1 MKEIKLEKCIRELNK
16 PNKKRDE
23 SIILDYLRTLE
34 KFMNLMQEKN
44 ENSEEIIKKISKI
57 MSYQKNIPNDLIIQY
72 GEKGNEF
79 YIILKGTIGILV
91 PKYDEYY
98 MDEEEF
104 ILYLLKLRKYNQ
116 NELIIQCLRQNALNF
131 SIHNERF
138 DDLLYNLQNKKPK
151 DRLLI
156 FTKKVIKKAREVYDY
171 INSEEFTFNKN
182 NIINISPEEY
192 ISSLEVD
199 ENIKINTNK
208 LNYLKKLNI
217 DFDSKDEDKKLVK
230 IPNYE
235 MVSKFGEGETFGEL
249 ALEHLNK
256 KRMATI
262 IALSEC
268 DFAVI
273 DKLEYNELI
282 KDSMNKSKNKFYNLI
297 YKYKI
302 FDSISGHTFDK
313 KYYNHFKHIK
323 MKKNS
328 ILFNEG
334 DLCDKVYFIL
344 NGEFELFVE
353 KNIQEVNQI
362 ILQLK
367 EIVDYLKSIIKS
379 ETKKIINE
387 SIKNKNKLYIKIKNN
402 LEQFFSKF
410 ENEINLEEVAFE
422 IKNSNLVNKKKHLGN
437 NFNKIFFEKKNI
449 KLGICKSIQ
458 IIGLADIINR
468 FTGNDKYFFNC
479 KCFSYSGELYYID
492 YKNFLNIYEHE
503 ENVKLYTSQFLFQN
517 LYYIIGRLIS
527 HKKFIFEKAV
537 NKENEFI
544 NLLHLELNNQSNDS
558 NRDNNKRK
566 KNLKNVITNKI
577 KNTSRINF
585 ENNINDINIK
595 INDFDS
601 FQNKQNSNINYRIE
615 PLTLRK
621 NINLNIM
628 NHINILK
635 ITNNTNYSS
644 LSENN
649 NNEKYNINSSSSR
662 NNISNLEK
670 DIFSK
675 NKTNVNN
682 KINIQASLK
691 ITKKKN
697 KFISRN
703 ILKENNYSLKIK
715 NKFDSHDS
723 ENKFEFPIIVINDKE
738 VKINEN
744 NKRNCNTYKNNYK
757 NLFKY
762 IDSKN
767 KKLVDLIN
775 SKEVKNI
782 AIYSDPNDSIEI
794 KNKYKNLF
802 RKKKEF
808 LLLTRNNISKINPN
822 NKEINKYSDK
832 NNLYYTTYDN
842 KNRFLKYSLSDLSG
856 KYQKEIILK
865 INESKSIVYK
875 TKKRDKKKYDKEDNK
890 KLDNNINK
898 IKSSN
903 YEIDHFKVKYKYKN
917 SSHSPLQNLILKK
930 NLSST
935 FYIYKNSHKD
945 FHKI

>member
-503 ENVKLYTSQFLFQN
+503 ENVKLYTSQ
-517 LYYIIGRLIS
+517 
-527 HKKFIFEKAV
+527 
-537 NKENEFI
+537 
-544 NLLHLELNNQSNDS
+544 LL
-558 NRDNNKRK
+558 
-566 KNLKNVITNKI
+566 
-577 KNTSRINF
+577 
-585 ENNINDINIK
+585 
-595 INDFDS
+595 
-601 FQNKQNSNINYRIE
+601 
-615 PLTLRK
+615 
-621 NINLNIM
+621 
-628 NHINILK
+628 
-635 ITNNTNYSS
+635 
-644 LSENN
+644 
-649 NNEKYNINSSSSR
+649 
-662 NNISNLEK
+662 
-670 DIFSK
+670 
-675 NKTNVNN
+675 
-682 KINIQASLK
+682 
-691 ITKKKN
+691 
-697 KFISRN
+697 
-703 ILKENNYSLKIK
+703 
-715 NKFDSHDS
+715 
-723 ENKFEFPIIVINDKE
+723 
-738 VKINEN
+738 
-744 NKRNCNTYKNNYK
+744 
-757 NLFKY
+757 
-762 IDSKN
+762 
-767 KKLVDLIN
+767 
-775 SKEVKNI
+775 
-782 AIYSDPNDSIEI
+782 
-794 KNKYKNLF
+794 
-802 RKKKEF
+802 
-808 LLLTRNNISKINPN
+808 
-822 NKEINKYSDK
+822 
-832 NNLYYTTYDN
+832 
-842 KNRFLKYSLSDLSG
+842 
-856 KYQKEIILK
+856 
-865 INESKSIVYK
+865 
-875 TKKRDKKKYDKEDNK
+875 
-890 KLDNNINK
+890 
-898 IKSSN
+898 
-903 YEIDHFKVKYKYKN
+903 
-917 SSHSPLQNLILKK
+917 
-930 NLSST
+930 
-935 FYIYKNSHKD
+935 
-945 FHKI
+945 